1 MFSPSA
7 AVRRKLLPVALLF
20 IVVALGFSQSGS
32 LLKFEPA
39 AARAAVAAAEQ
50 PTRQGKAVTA
60 REAATALF
68 EARAAG
74 ASPKE
79 LAKHFDKEVD
89 WYIQGDT
96 SAVPWL
102 GRKVGRAEVTE
113 HFTQLEELTT
123 PERVEVEAIIGDGDR
138 AIALGTFR
146 VTILATGR
154 SFDSEFAFDI
164 TVGRNGLITRYHVL
178 EDSFALSNAYTPQAR

>member
-1 MFSPSA
+1 MLFPSVLA
-7 AVRRKLLPVALLF
+7 RRMLLPVVLLL
-20 IVVALGFSQSGS
+20 IVVALGFSQAGS
-32 LLKFEPA
+32 LLRFEPA
-39 AARAAVAAAEQ
+39 AATAAVAAAEQ
-50 PTRQGKAVTA
+50 PTRQGETVTA
-60 REAATALF
+60 REAAAALF

-79 LAKHFDKEVD
+79 LAKHFDKDVD

-102 GRKVGRAEVTE
+102 GRKVGRAEVAE
-113 HFTQLEELTT
+113 HFAQLAELTK
-123 PERVEVEAIIGDGDR
+123 PEKVEVEAIIGEGDR
-138 AIALGTFR
+138 AIAVGTFR

-164 TVGRNGLITRYHVL
+164 TVGRDGLITRYHVL
-178 EDSFALSNAYTPQAR
+178 EDSFALSNAYTPQGK